1 MKSPYCIKVCSK
13 CGKILVAN
21 TTNFH
26 KKKEG
31 KYGLRAECK
40 ICKKQLDK
48 QYRENNIDAI
58 KEYDKMRYQ
67 RDKDKRLEYCREYHK
82 ENKEHI
88 KKQRHQYYEENKD
101 IIKERNKRYWVENP
115 HVRFNSTSKRR
126 QLEESQGEGV
136 TKEQWLE
143 MMDFFE
149 WKCAYSGKYIG
160 GNSDSRTI
168 DHIIPL
174 DNEGEHAIWN
184 CVPCYGNYNFSKR
197 NKDML
202 SWYLQQEFY
211 SEERLNK
218 IYEWIEYAKSKYQI
232 KTLKK

>member
-1 MKSPYCIKVCSK
+1 MKVLVIGCGNGAFATAGDLSNQGHQVTLFVDKKHAKNFDEIKKDNIINCV
-13 CGKILVAN
+13 GIGPVGPIKI
-21 TTNFH
+21 H
-26 KKKEG
+26 KITCDLE
-31 KYGLRAECK
+31 
-40 ICKKQLDK
+40 
-48 QYRENNIDAI
+48 DAI

-82 ENKEHI
+82 ENKESI

-101 IIKERNKRYWVENP
+101 IIKERNKRYWAENP

-126 QLEESQGEGV
+126 QLEKSQGEGI

-149 WKCAYSGKYIG
+149 WKCAYSGEYIG

-197 NKDML
+197 L
-202 SWYLQQEFY
+202 YL
-211 SEERLNK
+211 
-218 IYEWIEYAKSKYQI
+218 
-232 KTLKK
+232 